1 LYVVQVH
8 FAAPLGLS
16 SSPYKHP
23 SLVSPLQ
30 SSLLSC
36 KISLSFSVS
45 FFFFHW
51 RLVAEFWRSWV
62 IT

>member
-16 SSPYKHP
+16 NSPYKHP

-36 KISLSFSVS
+36 KISVFLC
-45 FFFFHW
+45 
-51 RLVAEFWRSWV
+51 
-62 IT
+62 

>member
-30 SSLLSC
+30 SSVLSC
-36 KISLSFSVS
+36 KISVFLC
-45 FFFFHW
+45 
-51 RLVAEFWRSWV
+51 
-62 IT
+62 